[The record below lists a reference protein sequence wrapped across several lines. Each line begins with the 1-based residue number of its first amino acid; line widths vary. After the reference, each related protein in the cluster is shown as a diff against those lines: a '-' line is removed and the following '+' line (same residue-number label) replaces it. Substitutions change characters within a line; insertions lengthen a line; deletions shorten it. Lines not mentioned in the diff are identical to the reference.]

1 MTESFRSDFI
11 IYYEAQILFY
21 FFKFYSFYSNFIRFI
36 IYLYSLFY
44 YYLFSFPISPDR
56 VARCYFHGDET
67 MSARGIILNYPPRGD
82 VCVEQTI
89 VYLMITRVK
98 ISAPTNDVSKVNK
111 VKIYEQRWI
120 YVGVEGALT
129 RQAKGEM

>member
-1 MTESFRSDFI
+1 MLLSRWRNNERQR
-11 IYYEAQILFY
+11 YN
-21 FFKFYSFYSNFIRFI
+21 FKLSSTG
-36 IYLYSLFY
+36 
-44 YYLFSFPISPDR
+44 
-56 VARCYFHGDET
+56 H
-67 MSARGIILNYPPRGD
+67 D

-129 RQAKGEM
+129 RQAKGEMWKGRWHGATI